1 MTQVLSFQTQ
11 RGGTGTTT
19 SLSREGRA
27 MSDQLYPAVLLF
39 GTPGVGK
46 GTQGKLLGK
55 IRGIFHLSTG
65 DIFRSL
71 TDDTDERRLV
81 VDCLKRGQL
90 VPDDLT
96 ITIWKHWL
104 DAHIQSQ
111 EFRPTEDVL
120 LLDGIP
126 RNVRQCER
134 LTRHIHVLQVI
145 HLASSSDEPIIQ
157 RLRQRALIEGRS
169 DDADET
175 IIRQRFEVYRRET
188 SPVLRFYPPE
198 IIHEVDPMG
207 TPAEVLKRVLE
218 CLIPVMVSLRG
229 STGSFDGDEI
239 TPDDAE

>member
-1 MTQVLSFQTQ
+1 
-11 RGGTGTTT
+11 
-19 SLSREGRA
+19 

-55 IRGIFHLSTG
+55 IRGVFYLSTG

-71 TDDTDERRLV
+71 TDENDDHRLV

-96 ITIWKHWL
+96 IAIWKHWL
-104 DAHIQSQ
+104 DAHIESH
-111 EFRPTEDVL
+111 EFRPTEHVL

-134 LTRHIHVLQVI
+134 LTQHIQVLLVI
-145 HLASSSDEPIIQ
+145 HLASSSDEPIIH

-175 IIRQRFEVYRRET
+175 IIRRRFEVYRRET
-188 SPVLRFYPPE
+188 TPVLDFYPPE
-198 IIHEVDPMG
+198 IVREIDPMG
-207 TPAEVLKRVLE
+207 TPAEVLKRILE
-218 CLIPVMVSLRG
+218 CLIPVMVSVRG
-229 STGSFDGDEI
+229 LAGSADGDDLA
-239 TPDDAE
+239 PDDAE